1 MVIDVLLLIFAG
13 WGFYQGY
20 SRGIISTVFTVFSIV
35 FGLVAAFKL
44 TPGAARM
51 LETSFKIDQT
61 LSFPVGFLLTLVL
74 SLLLIRMVGQF
85 IEKGLEKANINFLN
99 QTAGGIL
106 LASLYTLLYSVL
118 LWFGSESTVV
128 TKETSEAS
136 ITYPYLKEFPKK
148 MRGVYEIVK
157 PTFKDFWQE
166 SVHFLDRLEE
176 SDGVEETESEPNI
189 FDIPDEE
196 APDDNSN

>member
-1 MVIDVLLLIFAG
+1 MVIDILLLIFAG

-196 APDDNSN
+196 VPDDNSN